1 MWMKV
6 RSCTMSINSTMSCL
20 SSMAHCE
27 PRLVDDRIVGG
38 MTGEPLLLIADRRAL
53 DSNAKCSLILYGRH
67 AMPQSGAGG
76 RCDGPRSGRDLNVT
90 DTRCILRNALG
101 IETPAGSP
109 VSSYL

>member
-1 MWMKV
+1 
-6 RSCTMSINSTMSCL
+6 MSINSTMSCL

-90 DTRCILRNALG
+90 DTRCILRNAWVSRRR
-101 IETPAGSP
+101 PGSP